1 MISSFLIRLAASL
14 ELLLSDSAGRV
25 LQIRKDATRLAVVIQ
40 RLRPWKLL
48 KSSVGSTPPE

>member
-25 LQIRKDATRLAVVIQ
+25 LRIRKDATRLAVVIR

-48 KSSVGSTPPE
+48 KSSVGSIPPE